1 MQEYVSD
8 YIGLPL
14 LTRGGE
20 RLGYVKNVQT
30 DKNLTRVRNLECC
43 DEEEE
48 EFLLPLSAAADPGK
62 GAIPVRSPAAR
73 GCKNCLPAPIGKEV
87 FSSEGALLGRVRDF
101 GREGPFIRTLVLSD
115 GTELPAERILGVT
128 DTVLVDLTEN
138 FVPRPVTRAK
148 RKAAPH
154 EKSGQNADKAVK
166 PNEGTEPSAGAE
178 FSPSPSEQSGA
189 AAAVPAR
196 EDAAALQKNALS
208 QRSEEEFAAV
218 RAAFSPAEEA
228 RDPQIPDANS
238 ADTASNEVAA
248 DAGSAGAAAEIAADA
263 GSAGAA
269 AEIAADAGS
278 ATATHGANSATAE
291 ESAADAGRSARRTK
305 RAGRGLLTGKILP
318 KDLLDARGNILARAG
333 TKVNTEVIR
342 IALRHDKLFELTL
355 LCCAASPLGLWR

>member
-148 RKAAPH
+148 RRAAPH

-166 PNEGTEPSAGAE
+166 PNEGTEPAAGAE
-178 FSPSPSEQSGA
+178 FSPSPSEESGETT
-189 AAAVPAR
+189 AVPAR
-196 EDAAALQKNALS
+196 ENAASLEKNAAS
-208 QRSEEEFAAV
+208 QRDEEEFAAV

-228 RDPQIPDANS
+228 RDPQIPAANS
-238 ADTASNEVAA
+238 ADTASEEV
-248 DAGSAGAAAEIAADA
+248 AADA

-278 ATATHGANSATAE
+278 ATATHGANSATA
-291 ESAADAGRSARRTK
+291 AAATAAAGRSARRTK

-333 TKVNTEVIR
+333 TEVNTEVIR

-355 LCCAASPLGLWR
+355 LCCATSPLGLWR

>member
-166 PNEGTEPSAGAE
+166 PNEGTEPAAGAE
-178 FSPSPSEQSGA
+178 FSPSPSEESGETT
-189 AAAVPAR
+189 AVPAR
-196 EDAAALQKNALS
+196 EEAAAALQKNALL
-208 QRSEEEFAAV
+208 QRNEEEFAAV

-228 RDPQIPDANS
+228 MDPQIPDANS
-238 ADTASNEVAA
+238 ADTASEVVAA
-248 DAGSAGAAAEIAADA
+248 DAGSATATHDTSSVTAEESAAD
-263 GSAGAA
+263 SS
-269 AEIAADAGS
+269 S
-278 ATATHGANSATAE
+278 ATATHGANSATTT
-291 ESAADAGRSARRTK
+291 ADAGRSARRTK

-333 TKVNTEVIR
+333 TEVNTEVIR

>member
-115 GTELPAERILGVT
+115 ETELPAERILGVT

-148 RKAAPH
+148 RKAAPR
-154 EKSGQNADKAVK
+154 EKNGQNTANATK

-178 FSPSPSEQSGA
+178 FSPSPSEESGETT
-189 AAAVPAR
+189 AVPAR
-196 EDAAALQKNALS
+196 ENAAALEKNAAS
-208 QRSEEEFAAV
+208 QRDEEEFAAV

-228 RDPQIPDANS
+228 RDPQIPAANS
-238 ADTASNEVAA
+238 ADTASDEVAT

-263 GSAGAA
+263 
-269 AEIAADAGS
+269 DS
-278 ATATHGANSATAE
+278 ATAMHDTTSATTTADASSMTATE
-291 ESAADAGRSARRTK
+291 ATADAGRSARRTK

-333 TKVNTEVIR
+333 TEVNTEVIR

-355 LCCAASPLGLWR
+355 LCCATSPLGLWR